1 MIPSFIV
8 ENLLRPDI
16 VLYSISIKT
25 AIFLELNWPCE
36 KNMEVWHNK
45 KFEKYHLLSLAMI
58 SNGWLVH
65 MFLIEVGARGY
76 WSATVKS
83 CLIRLGFST
92 SLVKSTFKSLSLT
105 FLKASLQI
113 WLSQDSRK
121 WENVIIP
128 FQFSKE
134 LQSQNIKKTY
144 GNPDKWQSVS
154 FNHSFEKLQTK
165 IN

>member
-45 KFEKYHLLSLAMI
+45 KFEKYHPLSLAMI

-105 FLKASLQI
+105 SLKASLQI

-134 LQSQNIKKTY
+134 LQSQNIQK
-144 GNPDKWQSVS
+144 NIWQP
-154 FNHSFEKLQTK
+154 
-165 IN
+165 

>member
-1 MIPSFIV
+1 M
-8 ENLLRPDI
+8 
-16 VLYSISIKT
+16 
-25 AIFLELNWPCE
+25 ELNWPCE

-45 KFEKYHLLSLAMI
+45 IFEKYHPLSLWHNKKFEKYHPLSLAMI

-76 WSATVKS
+76 WSATVKA

-105 FLKASLQI
+105 SLKASLQI

-144 GNPDKWQSVS
+144 GNPDKRQSVS